1 MPRRLVTGAGAAGTL
16 GGMSNPVRKYD
27 FTVNGSVV
35 VDDAT
40 VKSAVLGQVGDEIPE
55 LAGGRLQDLA
65 FEAHSRVLGVI
76 NGSELSDLMVVF
88 LQTAISRGL
97 FDGLSG
103 ATVIVG
109 PVHVTARSK
118 PERTDEGG

>member
-1 MPRRLVTGAGAAGTL
+1 
-16 GGMSNPVRKYD
+16 MSNPVRKYD

-40 VKSAVLGQVGDEIPE
+40 VKAAVLGQVEDEIPG
-55 LAGGRLQDLA
+55 LAGGRPQDLA
-65 FEAHSRVLGVI
+65 FEAHSRALGVI
-76 NGSELSDLMVVF
+76 NGSELTELLVVF

-97 FDGLSG
+97 FDELSG

-109 PVHVTARSK
+109 PVHVTARTKS
-118 PERTDEGG
+118 ERADEGC